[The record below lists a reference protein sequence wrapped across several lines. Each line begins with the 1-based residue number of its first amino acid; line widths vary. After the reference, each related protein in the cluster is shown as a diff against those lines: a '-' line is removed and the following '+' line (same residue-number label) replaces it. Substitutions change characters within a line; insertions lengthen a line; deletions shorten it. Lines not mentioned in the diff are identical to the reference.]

1 MQSSLARNA
10 DIESATASAIAYVG
24 GRQADLARHIGCA
37 QQTVSKLL
45 NGELPVSAE
54 HAVAIDKATRGA
66 VTKQRLRPDLFGLA
80 PLPGVAQPEQA
91 RAS

>member
-10 DIESATASAIAYVG
+10 DIESAIAHVG

-45 NGELPVSAE
+45 HGELPVSAE

-66 VTKQRLRPDLFGLA
+66 VPKQRLRPDLFGVGA
-80 PLPGVAQPEQA
+80 LPEAT
-91 RAS
+91 RAA